1 MIQTNASRA
10 ISENHLIE
18 NRRKVK
24 SIHNV
29 FLTCSCGSQRVEST
43 GMVYTTYPVLY
54 EYICMECGKVET
66 SRKSYPYLDY
76 EYEDEDYEMS
86 FTYDDNYNI
95 TSVIVSEAE

>member
-76 EYEDEDYEMS
+76 EYEDEDDES
-86 FTYDDNYNI
+86 
-95 TSVIVSEAE
+95 AEETDRS